1 VIADALVTRNV
12 PSRAAVIGN
21 PAQLISFSGTGAYM
35 AAEE

>member
-1 VIADALVTRNV
+1 VIADAPVTRNV

-21 PAQLISFSGTGAYM
+21 PAQLTSFSGTSADM